1 MQETAAYFFTTLY
14 FKTEGQMFV
23 REKNYKAIKQ

>member
-1 MQETAAYFFTTLY
+1 MQETAAYFFTALY

-23 REKNYKAIKQ
+23 REKKYKAIKQ